1 MKKFIITSN
10 IFLFIPVI
18 ASAIVHEWLYF
29 FFALGISIFSPIFHY
44 LRENNSKRTKLLHA
58 IRDFDWFFAVGAYIY
73 MYYFIFTK
81 VNNQFQ
87 VPLTIALSLTGIFFW
102 YGFKFGN
109 YKKFHPWFHIV
120 APVVSGL
127 IVVSK

>member
-18 ASAIVHEWLYF
+18 ASALVSEWLYF

-44 LRENNSKRTKLLHA
+44 LRENKSKRTKLLHI
-58 IRDFDWFFAVGAYIY
+58 IRDFDWMFALGAYIY

-81 VNNQFQ
+81 VDSQFQ
-87 VPLTIALSLTGIFFW
+87 TLLTIALSLTGIFFI
-102 YGFKFGN
+102 YGFKFGS
-109 YKKFHPWFHIV
+109 YKKFHPWFHVV
-120 APVVSGL
+120 APIVSGL